1 MLIDINLLPE
11 KIRERAV
18 LLWVSIAIL
27 LAAAVSG
34 LILYWLSQKNLQ
46 EAANTEASMNEVLR
60 QQESLTSQIRQT
72 PFAQEKDALAA
83 TVDFLQ
89 NYQFKTYPLIGELV
103 ELLPERGFFMKMTF
117 TAPNEMNLEVQF
129 DDLTEPAL
137 YLTRMKASEF
147 ITDATVEKIETD
159 PVVEDNKQI
168 LPRYIASYFIEFV
181 DERSLEPETDEDGEA
196 IPPGEPVPPPDVQV
210 EGGGDDA

>member
-27 LAAAVSG
+27 LAAAVCG
-34 LILYWLSQKNLQ
+34 IILYWLSQKNMQ
-46 EAANTEASMNEVLR
+46 EAENTEASMNEVLR
-60 QQESLTSQIRQT
+60 QQESLASQIRQT
-72 PFAQEKDALAA
+72 PFGQEKDALAA
-83 TVDFLQ
+83 TVEFLQ
-89 NYQFKTYPLIGELV
+89 DYQFKTYPLIGELV
-103 ELLPERGFFMKMTF
+103 KLLPERGFFMKMTF
-117 TAPNEMNLEVQF
+117 TAPNEMSLEVQF

-159 PVVEDNKQI
+159 PIDEENKQI
-168 LPRYIASYFIEFV
+168 LPRYTAVYFIEFV
-181 DERSLEPETDEDGEA
+181 DERNQAPETDEDGEA
-196 IPPGEPVPPPDVQV
+196 VPPGEPVPPPDVQAK
-210 EGGGDDA
+210 GGGDDA